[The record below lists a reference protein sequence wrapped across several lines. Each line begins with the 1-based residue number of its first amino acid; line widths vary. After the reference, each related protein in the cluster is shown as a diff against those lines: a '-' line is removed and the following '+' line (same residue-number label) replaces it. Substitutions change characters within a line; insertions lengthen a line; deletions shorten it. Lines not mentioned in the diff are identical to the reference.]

1 LSTDE
6 AVGGPVTGRI
16 VTREFGPCHTDAVPA
31 EPTDTPPKIVV
42 VGDPV
47 LAAPAAEVTDFG
59 AELATLVDELFASLA
74 VAEGVGLA
82 APQIGVGR
90 QVFVYDCP
98 DDAGVQHR
106 GHVVNPTI
114 ETSGE
119 PVTGQEGCL
128 SVPGPFHDLER
139 AERAT
144 VRGVDKDG
152 QPVEVTGTGF
162 FARCLQHETDHLKGL
177 LYIDHLP
184 RNRRRKVLRE
194 MEPFE
199 WNAPTA

>member
-1 LSTDE
+1 MSS
-6 AVGGPVTGRI
+6 
-16 VTREFGPCHTDAVPA
+16 
-31 EPTDTPPKIVV
+31 TPPKIVV

-47 LAAPAAEVTDFG
+47 LAEVARPVTEFDD
-59 AELATLVDELFASLA
+59 ALAKLVDDMFASLA

-82 APQIGVGR
+82 APQIGVGL

-98 DDAGVQHR
+98 DDAGVRQR

-119 PVTGQEGCL
+119 QIVADEGCL
-128 SVPGPFHDLER
+128 SVPGPYHELAR
-139 AERAT
+139 AASAT
-144 VRGVDKDG
+144 VRGVDRTG
-152 QPVEVTGTGF
+152 APVEVSGTGF
-162 FARCLQHETDHLKGL
+162 FARCLQHETDHLKGM

-184 RNRRRKVLRE
+184 RNRRRRVLRE

-199 WNAPTA
+199 WNAVSG